1 MIRVYHTPVT
11 DPSSTD
17 TASTAAA
24 TTTDTV
30 ICWTCLGI
38 TVSTGKEYL
47 LCIQYNSQMELNTM
61 YYQDIRNV
69 YVFIQQYP
77 VQKYSK
83 PCSVDLLG
91 FTKESL
97 VQSEALPL

>member
-11 DPSSTD
+11 DSSSTD
-17 TASTAAA
+17 TTSTAAA
-24 TTTDTV
+24 TDTV

-38 TVSTGKEYL
+38 TGKLYL
-47 LCIQYNSQMELNTM
+47 LYIQYNSQMELNTM
-61 YYQDIRNV
+61 YYYDIRNV
-69 YVFIQQYP
+69 YVFIQQYL

-97 VQSEALPL
+97 VQSQTLPL

>member
-17 TASTAAA
+17 TASTTTAA
-24 TTTDTV
+24 TDTV

-38 TVSTGKEYL
+38 TVSTGKQYL
-47 LCIQYNSQMELNTM
+47 LCIQYNSQMELNAM
-61 YYQDIRNV
+61 YYHDICNV
-69 YVFIQQYP
+69 YVFIQAYP

-83 PCSVDLLG
+83 PCSVELLG
-91 FTKESL
+91 FTKQSL
-97 VQSEALPL
+97 VQSQTLAL